1 MATHEK
7 IGCFLKAGFQGSAG
21 TGKSTTAGLLLLGLS
36 VSRHNKAPVLVFDT
50 EPGWQFLRPLYQ
62 AEGVDL
68 IIESG
73 RHFKGMHDAIT
84 DAVKRGCCGFA
95 VDSITH
101 TWSELLERFAD
112 STGRVPFHK
121 FNQIKPL
128 WNDWTIDFLNAPL
141 HAIANG
147 RLGFEYFY
155 EEQEDGK
162 KELVK
167 GDTKMKAGGGE
178 SFGYEPHLT
187 CEMNHQRKKL
197 RGKLGGLEY
206 VCFVLKDRV
215 RALNGK
221 EFTFADLQD
230 YKVGDY
236 RHVLKAFLPHLEAL
250 ENIAGVNLP
259 KSTSAALIPNGDTQF
274 HQKQRVKQGLLEEW
288 YATMDLLFS
297 TRTDE
302 GKHHRMIVTEAITSV
317 RSKTKFESFDAAQL
331 QYCVM
336 VLMQFEKRLK
346 AEPTKEDGNL
356 RSLVEM
362 AKEDMK
368 NGKESAETLVERKLK
383 ESIAQE
389 NLKQALEVNDEDM
402 VPF

>member
-1 MATHEK
+1 MSTQK
-7 IGCFLKAGFQGSAG
+7 LGCYLKAGLQGSAG

-36 VSRHNKAPVLVFDT
+36 VTRHSKAPVLIFDT
-50 EPGWQFLRPLYQ
+50 EPGWQFLKPLYQ
-62 AEGVDL
+62 DEGVEL
-68 IIESG
+68 IIENG

-84 DAVKRGCCGFA
+84 TAVKRGCCGFC

-128 WNDWTIDFLNAPL
+128 WNDWTIDFLNSPL
-141 HAIANG
+141 HGIANG

-187 CEMNHQRKKL
+187 CEMSHQRKRLKG
-197 RGKLGGLEY
+197 GKLGGLQY

-221 EFTFADLQD
+221 EFVFDDLAQ
-230 YKVGDY
+230 YKVGGY
-236 RHVLKAFLPHLEAL
+236 RPVLNAFLPHIEAL

-259 KSTSAALIPNGDTQF
+259 KDTSAAIIPDGDANF
-274 HQKQRVKQGLLEEW
+274 HHKQKVKQALLEEW
-288 YATMDLLFS
+288 YTTMDLLFS

-302 GKHHRMIVTEAITSV
+302 GKHSRMVVTEAITSV

-336 VLMQFEKRLK
+336 LLMQFEKRFK
-346 AEPTKEDGNL
+346 AEPVKADGDL
-356 RSLVEM
+356 KALVEM
-362 AKEDMK
+362 AKEDLQ
-368 NGKESAETLVERKLK
+368 GKESAETLLERKLK
-383 ESIAQE
+383 ASVE
-389 NLKQALEVNDEDM
+389 QAKLEITEEET

>member
-1 MATHEK
+1 MATQDK
-7 IGCFLKAGFQGSAG
+7 LGCFLKAGLQGSAG

-36 VSRHNKAPVLVFDT
+36 VTRHNKAPVLVFDT
-50 EPGWQFLRPLYQ
+50 EPGWQFLKPLYE
-62 AEGVDL
+62 AEGVEL
-68 IIESG
+68 IIENG

-84 DAVKRGCCGFA
+84 TAVKRGCSGFC

-197 RGKLGGLEY
+197 KGGKLGGLQY

-221 EFTFADLQD
+221 EFIFDDLSNYQPGGF
-230 YKVGDY
+230 KP
-236 RHVLKAFLPHLEAL
+236 VLKAFLPHIEAL
-250 ENIAGVNLP
+250 ENIAGVNIP
-259 KSTSAALIPNGDTQF
+259 KTDSTVIIPNGDANF
-274 HQKQRVKQGLLEEW
+274 HIKQKVKQGLLEEW
-288 YATMDLLFS
+288 YTTMDLLFS

-302 GKHHRMIVTEAITSV
+302 GKHSRMVVTEAITSV
-317 RSKTKFESFDAAQL
+317 RSKTKFEAFDAAQL
-331 QYCVM
+331 QWCVM
-336 VLMQFEKRLK
+336 VLMTFEKKLK
-346 AEPTKEDGNL
+346 AEPVKADGDL
-356 RSLVEM
+356 ISLIEM
-362 AKEDMK
+362 AKEDVSA
-368 NGKESAETLVERKLK
+368 GKESAETLLERKLK
-383 ESIAQE
+383 ES
-389 NLKQALEVNDEDM
+389 LEAAKLEITEDET

>member
-1 MATHEK
+1 MASVNDK
-7 IGCFLKAGFQGSAG
+7 LGCFLKAGFQGSAG

-36 VSRHNKAPVLVFDT
+36 VVRHNKAPVLVFDT
-50 EPGWQFLRPLYQ
+50 EPGWQFLKPLYD
-62 AEGVDL
+62 AEGVEL
-68 IIESG
+68 IIENG
-73 RHFKGMHDAIT
+73 RHFKGMHDAICT
-84 DAVKRGCCGFA
+84 AVKRGCCGFA

-141 HAIANG
+141 HAVANG

-197 RGKLGGLEY
+197 RGGKLGGLEY

-221 EFTFADLQD
+221 EFTFADLCQYKPGD
-230 YKVGDY
+230 YKS
-236 RHVLKAFLPHLEAL
+236 VLKAFLPHIEAL
-250 ENIAGVNLP
+250 ESIAGVNLP
-259 KSTSAALIPNGDTQF
+259 KSNSASIIPNGDSQF
-274 HQKQRVKQGLLEEW
+274 HQKQKVKQALLEEW

-302 GKHHRMIVTEAITSV
+302 GKHSRMIVTEAITSV
-317 RSKTKFESFDAAQL
+317 RSKTKFEGFDAAQL
-331 QYCVM
+331 QWCVM
-336 VLMQFEKRLK
+336 VLLKFEKRIK
-346 AEPTKEDGNL
+346 AEPVKEDRDL
-356 RSLVEM
+356 AALVEM
-362 AKEDMK
+362 SKEDVT
-368 NGKESAETLVERKLK
+368 NGGEKAETLLERKLK
-383 ESIAQE
+383 ESVTQSS
-389 NLKQALEVNDEDM
+389 LEITEEDA

>member
-1 MATHEK
+1 MAAQEK

-36 VSRHNKAPVLVFDT
+36 VTRHSKAPVLVFDT
-50 EPGWQFLRPLYQ
+50 EPGWQFLKPLYD
-62 AEGVDL
+62 AEGVEL
-68 IIESG
+68 IIENG
-73 RHFKGMHDAIT
+73 RHFKGMHDAICA
-84 DAVKRGCCGFA
+84 AVKRGCCGFA

-141 HAIANG
+141 HAVANG

-197 RGKLGGLEY
+197 KGGKLGGLEY

-221 EFTFADLQD
+221 EFVFSDLSQYKPGD
-230 YKVGDY
+230 YKF
-236 RHVLKAFLPHLEAL
+236 VLKSFLPHIEAL
-250 ENIAGVNLP
+250 ESIAGVNLP
-259 KSTSAALIPNGDTQF
+259 KSNSASIVPNGDSQF
-274 HQKQRVKQGLLEEW
+274 YQKQKVKQGLLEEW

-302 GKHHRMIVTEAITSV
+302 GKHSRMIVTEAITAV

-331 QYCVM
+331 QWCVM
-336 VLMQFEKRLK
+336 VLMHFERRIK
-346 AEPTKEDGNL
+346 AEPVKSDGDL
-356 RSLVEM
+356 QAMVEM
-362 AKEDMK
+362 AKEDVT
-368 NGKESAETLVERKLK
+368 NGGEKAETLLERKLK
-383 ESIAQE
+383 ESLVQSS
-389 NLKQALEVNDEDM
+389 LEITEEDA